1 VTAVFPGE
9 NNGLRVVMVEVSLAE
24 LTGPVQYIQPLE
36 LNSESTAKLTA
47 VLFQV
52 SVPSLIHLIKAV
64 RVVTSFGGRRVN
76 LPFRFVSSR
85 LILEE
90 ESKGIKMLST
100 D

>member
-9 NNGLRVVMVEVSLAE
+9 NNGLQLVIVELSLAE

-47 VLFQV
+47 VPLQG
-52 SVPSLIHLIKAV
+52 SVPSLIHLIKAA

-85 LILEE
+85 LILDE
-90 ESKGIKMLST
+90 ESKGSKMLST
-100 D
+100 